1 MGSQTNQA
9 SLATSIIS
17 AAQQTINNYCSI
29 ACNANIGN
37 VNITVIGGNATIDVS
52 QTCTNIGSECTIK
65 NLMSSEITNLIDNIV
80 KQSQTNAGF
89 LSLLGPSQSN
99 TTNISN
105 AIKNQIS
112 QLVNNTCTQDATVNV
127 NAINVFSQDANLKF
141 NYNQTGT
148 TDHATCALDTTVK
161 LLLNNQVTNS
171 VTQKQSSCGN
181 VLLILIIIAVIILVI
196 LLFPIL
202 SNLFRGSGGGSKGGS
217 SSNTE
222 VVVVNTGDKAK
233 TETK

>member
-80 KQSQTNAGF
+80 KQSQTNGGF

-99 TTNISN
+99 STNINN

-112 QLVNNTCTQDATVNV
+112 QLINNTCNQSVSENI
-127 NAINVFSQDANLKF
+127 NAINVFSQDANLKL
-141 NYNQTGT
+141 NYNQTGS

-161 LLLNNQVTNS
+161 LLLNNQVSNS

-181 VLLILIIIAVIILVI
+181 VLLILIIIAVIILLI

-202 SNLFRGSGGGSKGGS
+202 SNLFKGGSGGGNKGS
-217 SSNTE
+217 SSTD

-233 TETK
+233 AETK